1 MGVDAHGILKAPDEA
16 MREGLKHKFI
26 SHKKEMMNQRH
37 TSNDPSFCDAD
48 LVREILFE
56 GTTFDYVGVTERMS
70 TTILPL
76 IAKMIFGN
84 HKLAMDAEQEKKIE
98 DLFEVWNEKQEEKT
112 ATVDNLS
119 ERMVPLRKD
128 DLSESTKEMI
138 ARESAKDQQLYEEAR
153 DRFAHWPRYL
163 SHEDIAADD
172 DECDEDEDCH
182 GDDDDEHE
190 EEAEKKVNET
200 EDGAS
205 SSFSPNDSDEE
216 L

>member
-1 MGVDAHGILKAPDEA
+1 
-16 MREGLKHKFI
+16 
-26 SHKKEMMNQRH
+26 
-37 TSNDPSFCDAD
+37 
-48 LVREILFE
+48 
-56 GTTFDYVGVTERMS
+56 
-70 TTILPL
+70 
-76 IAKMIFGN
+76 
-84 HKLAMDAEQEKKIE
+84 MDAEQEKKIE